1 MPQSNDLSRSLAA
14 LDQDNALI
22 AVVEMSQS
30 SWLVAGMIPG
40 VARHLA
46 KKLEAS
52 EVLRLSLRHR
62 WREEAIKAGRTVAR
76 ITVAVEAGRDGFWP
90 APHGSSPWAE
100 GSRLRARGIEACVI
114 HARSIALSREHRGA
128 KTDRLDTALLKRAF
142 LGWLRGERDPAAWP
156 RSPASRRRT
165 PSGPAANGKVW

>member
-1 MPQSNDLSRSLAA
+1 MIP
-14 LDQDNALI
+14 
-22 AVVEMSQS
+22 
-30 SWLVAGMIPG
+30 GMIPG
-40 VARHLA
+40 VARHPA

-100 GSRLRARGIEACVI
+100 GSRLRARGVEAHVI
-114 HARSIALSREHRGA
+114 M
-128 KTDRLDTALLKRAF
+128 
-142 LGWLRGERDPAAWP
+142 P
-156 RSPASRRRT
+156 PASRSHASIAARRPTVWT
-165 PSGPAANGKVW
+165 PRCCNERFSAHSTVGRIYA

>member
-1 MPQSNDLSRSLAA
+1 MIP
-14 LDQDNALI
+14 
-22 AVVEMSQS
+22 
-30 SWLVAGMIPG
+30 GMIPG
-40 VARHLA
+40 VERHPA

-52 EVLRLSLRHR
+52 EVLLLSLRHR

-76 ITVAVEAGRDGFWP
+76 ITVAVEAGRDGLWP

-114 HARSIALSREHRGA
+114 HARSIAVSREHRGA

-142 LGWLRGERDPAAWP
+142 LGWLRGERDPCSMAAIP
-156 RSPASRRRT
+156 SLEAEDAKRPSRERESLVSQRT
-165 PSGPAANGKVW
+165 RIGNRIKSTLARLGIRGLKPGLRKAA

>member
-14 LDQDNALI
+14 LDQDNARI

-52 EVLRLSLRHR
+52 EVLLLSLLHR

-100 GSRLRARGIEACVI
+100 GSRLRARGIEYKGV
-114 HARSIALSREHRGA
+114 ARSCARNGELPSDPA
-128 KTDRLDTALLKRAF
+128 MRLDMQMPHTSPP
-142 LGWLRGERDPAAWP
+142 PAQAGGGLSLESMSSMMVFGP
-156 RSPASRRRT
+156 RRQRT
-165 PSGPAANGKVW
+165 LSIH

>member
-14 LDQDNALI
+14 LDQDNARI

-40 VARHLA
+40 MIPGVARHPA

-52 EVLRLSLRHR
+52 EVLLLSLLHR

-100 GSRLRARGIEACVI
+100 GSRLRARGIEYKGV
-114 HARSIALSREHRGA
+114 ARSCARNGELPSDPA
-128 KTDRLDTALLKRAF
+128 MRLDMQRPHTSPP
-142 LGWLRGERDPAAWP
+142 PACAGGGL
-156 RSPASRRRT
+156 SLESM
-165 PSGPAANGKVW
+165 SNMMVFG

>member
-1 MPQSNDLSRSLAA
+1 MPQLNDLSRSLAA

-52 EVLRLSLRHR
+52 EVLLLSLRHR
-62 WREEAIKAGRTVAR
+62 WREEAIKVGRTVAR

-100 GSRLRARGIEACVI
+100 GSRLRARGIEACII
-114 HARSIALSREHRGA
+114 HARSIARNREPSAHG
-128 KTDRLDTALLKRAF
+128 LD
-142 LGWLRGERDPAAWP
+142 P
-156 RSPASRRRT
+156 
-165 PSGPAANGKVW
+165 

>member
-14 LDQDNALI
+14 LDQDNTLI

-40 VARHLA
+40 VERHPA

-52 EVLRLSLRHR
+52 EVLLSLLHR

-76 ITVAVEAGRDGFWP
+76 ITVAFEAGRDGFWP

-100 GSRLRARGIEACVI
+100 GSRLRARGIEYKGV
-114 HARSIALSREHRGA
+114 ARSCARNGELPSDPAR
-128 KTDRLDTALLKRAF
+128 RLDMQMPHTSPR
-142 LGWLRGERDPAAWP
+142 PACAGGGL
-156 RSPASRRRT
+156 SLESM
-165 PSGPAANGKVW
+165 SS